1 MGRIAVDV
9 VLLPDENMT
18 AVAIESNKELVEKF
32 GFGIALNKEN
42 CLPHISLAMGV
53 IDEKQ
58 TDNIKNI
65 LEKIARESPPGPMNV
80 IGIAVTVNFRGEEV
94 SSFLIEKTGELQMLH
109 RKIMEGLSPYLGSD
123 ATADMTADKKVEE
136 STLAWIKNYRA
147 KSSFE
152 NFWPHIT
159 IGYGRT
165 GKTGFPIKFSAS
177 KLAMC
182 HLGNHC
188 TCRKIL
194 ASVQLGKIG
203 D

>member
-1 MGRIAVDV
+1 MGKIAVNV
-9 VLLPDENMT
+9 VLLPDEKMT
-18 AVAIESNKELVEKF
+18 ALAIESNRELVGKF
-32 GFGIALNKEN
+32 GSEIVLNKKN

-65 LEKIARESPPGPMNV
+65 LEKIAKENPPGPMNV
-80 IGIAVTVNFRGEEV
+80 IGVAITVNFRGEEV
-94 SSFLIEKTGELQMLH
+94 SSFLIEKTRELQTLH
-109 RKIMEGLSPYLGSD
+109 RKIMDGLSPYLGSD
-123 ATADMTADKKVEE
+123 VTADMTADKEVAE

-165 GKTGFPIKFSAS
+165 GKAGFPIKFSAS

-188 TCRKIL
+188 TCRRVL
-194 ASVQLGKIG
+194 FFAEV
-203 D
+203 